1 MPRERAS
8 RGKKLIEMT
17 DDGMVIALSPRSFIL
32 GRVTASKGRTP
43 VSKGST
49 SKKMSASEDLRS
61 RRL

>member
-1 MPRERAS
+1 
-8 RGKKLIEMT
+8 MT